1 MLAFF
6 KRYRELLLVAALLLL
21 PLGTWI
27 ANAQRG
33 RDLSAFEKFCLAA
46 TSPVRDATARVM
58 GAGLDAWHSYVDLRR
73 VHEENELLRE
83 AVAELQ
89 TRLNQRVEAEQENER
104 LRALVEFSRAERG
117 KMVAA
122 EVVGVSPSHRRSI
135 LVAKG
140 ERDGIRRGMPVFT
153 AEGVVGKVVAAYG
166 GSSEVQLLVDPS
178 SAVAA
183 RIQRSRARLT
193 VRGTGDDQR
202 MRLANI
208 HRTEDVLEGDVVV
221 TSGTDGVFP
230 KGLVVGRVGRVE
242 RKPFGMELEGEV
254 LPAID
259 VAGLEEVLIAI
270 SSGEEEGPTAAAGVS
285 RWAAE

>member
-21 PLGTWI
+21 PLGTWL
-27 ANAQRG
+27 ANAQRE
-33 RDLSAFEKFCLAA
+33 RDLSAFEKLCLAA
-46 TSPVRDATARVM
+46 TSPVRDATARLI

-73 VHEENELLRE
+73 VNQENEILRE

-89 TRLNQRVEAEQENER
+89 ARLNERIEAEKENER
-104 LRALVEFSRAERG
+104 LRALVEFSQGDRG
-117 KMVAA
+117 RMVAA

-166 GSSEVQLLVDPS
+166 NSSEVQLLVDSS
-178 SAVAA
+178 SAIAA

-193 VRGTGDDQR
+193 VRGTGNDQR
-202 MRLANI
+202 LRLANI

-221 TSGTDGVFP
+221 TSGTDRIFP
-230 KGLVVGRVGRVE
+230 KGLVIGRVGRIE
-242 RKPFGMELEGEV
+242 RKPYGMQLEGEI

-259 VAGLEEVLIAI
+259 VAELEEVLIAI
-270 SSGEEEGPTAAAGVS
+270 SSSDEEGPTAHAGS
-285 RWAAE
+285 PRWTVE